1 VADDAGVPTPDEG
14 AALVALAVEA
24 IAARLS
30 GRHPRPGVPEFPRLL
45 AIGAS
50 FITLERAGRLRG
62 CIGTVQARRPL
73 YLDVLR
79 NARQAMT
86 DPRLPPVTEADWP
99 QLDVKVSVLSTPA
112 PLPARTHAELAG
124 LLRPGIDGIV
134 LADGQRRAT
143 FLPSVWGKLPDPVD
157 FLDGLLDKG
166 GWTGWPDEVAAFR
179 YTSVEFV
186 DQAPRPPLG

>member
-1 VADDAGVPTPDEG
+1 VAEEPGVPTPVEG

-24 IAARLS
+24 VAARLS

-45 AIGAS
+45 ATGAS
-50 FITLERAGRLRG
+50 FVTLERAGRLRG
-62 CIGTVQARRPL
+62 CIGTVAARRPL

-99 QLDVKVSVLSTPA
+99 QLDVKVSVLSPPA
-112 PLPARTHAELAG
+112 PLPVQTRAELVR
-124 LLRPGIDGIV
+124 LLRPGLDGLL

-143 FLPSVWGKLPDPVD
+143 FLPSVWVKLPDPVE
-157 FLDGLLDKG
+157 FLDALLAKG
-166 GWTGWPDEVAAFR
+166 GWARWPDELSVAR
-179 YTSVEFV
+179 YTSIEFV
-186 DQAPRPPLG
+186 DPAPRPPLG